1 MKTQNSCN
9 FNPLL
14 KYHVHMKN
22 ELAQSGSNII
32 GLKRLVMTCGDTNG
46 AKKVKLLMAR

>member
-22 ELAQSGSNII
+22 ELAQQWNII
-32 GLKRLVMTCGDTNG
+32 GLKRLVMTCCDTNG